1 MSDGEPLATAP
12 PLVAAAREMR
22 PRERLIWADRPA
34 SGTSLRETARGVLF
48 GLGFAAFAAVWSG
61 FAFILTLGNA
71 SAPFKWFPYF
81 GIPFFLAGLLIA
93 GGALFRLPVLGSRLY
108 ALSAERF
115 LVLSDRP
122 PTGSAPSTSR
132 PSPASSERAP
142 GWLGHAHPR
151 PRGRQAV
158 EACGSTGGRPRCGR
172 DRAVEA
178 EDGFAV
184 ISVTSPPCGLG

>member
-34 SGTSLRETARGVLF
+34 AGTSLRETARGVLF

-122 PTGSAPSTSR
+122 SYRVRAIDLATITGVERNERRDGSGTLILGLEGGRQSKLAGVPEVGRVAAEIERLRRKTGSR
-132 PSPASSERAP
+132 
-142 GWLGHAHPR
+142 
-151 PRGRQAV
+151 
-158 EACGSTGGRPRCGR
+158 
-172 DRAVEA
+172 
-178 EDGFAV
+178 
-184 ISVTSPPCGLG
+184 